1 VPASS
6 SGNDFNDAETAF
18 WAFVDSIGVRNDR
31 LKALIERLET
41 DFRAAD
47 GGYATLEVLELPLRA
62 VASDQ
67 ILGGAQAAIDN
78 LVEACLHKN
87 DASSLL
93 AAGEKMSDAGT
104 VDSWRVQARRDMAL
118 IGFFRA
124 MGSTLDCLAAS
135 TIGILRLPYSIRRAA
150 FSQLLNLPNEVADEH
165 PVWRELA
172 DLIYRNANEPTGWLH
187 WALQMR
193 HALMHRPR
201 LMAASCCPASSRS
214 HGSGSQSSRCG
225 RF

>member
-1 VPASS
+1 MSLLGAAFNIGFIVGPALGGLLAHPE
-6 SGNDFNDAETAF
+6 SGHAGFRIPLLVCAGLSAVCVTGLALFLKESRVQVDRFSHQASRWAVVGQAVRHPVIARLMLVTFLAGCAFTGIESIFGLWTQARFGWGPRQVGTAF
-18 WAFVDSIGVRNDR
+18 
-31 LKALIERLET
+31 
-41 DFRAAD
+41 
-47 GGYATLEVLELPLRA
+47 A
-62 VASDQ
+62 V
-67 ILGGAQAAIDN
+67 
-78 LVEACLHKN
+78 V
-87 DASSLL
+87 
-93 AAGEKMSDAGT
+93 
-104 VDSWRVQARRDMAL
+104 
-118 IGFFRA
+118 
-124 MGSTLDCLAAS
+124 
-135 TIGILRLPYSIRRAA
+135 GIVAA

>member
-1 VPASS
+1 MPVSS
-6 SGNDFNDAETAF
+6 SENGSSDAEAAF
-18 WAFVDSIGVRNDR
+18 WSFVDSIGVRHDR
-31 LKALIERLET
+31 LKALIERLEA
-41 DFRAAD
+41 DFRASH
-47 GGYATLEVLELPLRA
+47 GGYATLEALELPLRA

-67 ILGGAQAAIDN
+67 ILGGAQSAIDN
-78 LVEACLHKN
+78 LVEACLHKD